1 MRRRG
6 FTLVE
11 LLVVI
16 AIIALLMGI
25 LMPALARVRMLAF
38 RMTCGT
44 NLSGLGKAMMLY
56 ANDYDDEL
64 PKAGARENN
73 WLGALPNNGWV
84 ATTRPL
90 AYGMA
95 APDAATG
102 TVTLSSSWYL
112 LIKHA
117 ECTPKMFVC
126 KGESDTK
133 EFSLKASGITIPATI
148 TDLQGCFDFGPNKT
162 YQYCSYAYHVPFGAY
177 ALTTSS
183 DAGMAV
189 AADRNPWLPTSGTLS
204 VQFTDFTPDMPGVG
218 NTWKG
223 TAEQAKN
230 GNSEAHQRDGQN
242 VLFIDSH
249 VDFEK
254 RSFVGIDNDNIYTR
268 HAAIPTP
275 TPQLLDGIMKG
286 LQPSGNAPVTA
297 TNPGDKRDSYLV
309 NDTTGSKDRF
319 CFPADTPVWIGGTV
333 VEICKAIA
341 GQEVGRLD
349 SIALTVQMAKIEKV
363 QEHEGSFECRDVELS
378 TGNRISVVDSHR
390 FLLDSDQWVAAQDLK
405 SGMTL
410 KTLNGTVGI
419 KGVAIRA
426 TPFVGKVYN
435 LKMLGTDRY
444 PVGKDGVIVRDW

>member
-162 YQYCSYAYHVPFGAY
+162 AGYCSYAYHVPFGAY

-189 AADRNPWLPTSGTLS
+189 AADRNPWLPSTGTLS

-223 TAEQAKN
+223 SAEQAKN

-268 HAAIPTP
+268 HLPIPTA
-275 TPQLLDGIMKG
+275 TPQLLDGTMKG
-286 LQPSGNAPVTA
+286 LQPSGYVQVQAS
-297 TNPGDKRDSYLV
+297 NPGDKRDSYLV
-309 NDTTGSKDRF
+309 NDPGGAGSTTTTG
-319 CFPADTPVWIGGTV
+319 GG
-333 VEICKAIA
+333 
-341 GQEVGRLD
+341 GR
-349 SIALTVQMAKIEKV
+349 
-363 QEHEGSFECRDVELS
+363 
-378 TGNRISVVDSHR
+378 
-390 FLLDSDQWVAAQDLK
+390 
-405 SGMTL
+405 
-410 KTLNGTVGI
+410 
-419 KGVAIRA
+419 
-426 TPFVGKVYN
+426 
-435 LKMLGTDRY
+435 
-444 PVGKDGVIVRDW
+444 